1 MGRFINPFT
10 DWGFKQIFG
19 REITKDLLISF
30 LNDLFDGKH
39 HVTDLTFLDKEQ
51 LPEAKDM
58 RGVVYDI
65 YCKTAD
71 GKNVI
76 VEMQNRYQEYF
87 LDRSL
92 FYAARSVVGQ
102 SQKGL
107 WDYSLV
113 PVYTICFMN
122 YGEGKDTPHK
132 FRTDVAL
139 TDIDSGELFSDKLH
153 FIYLML
159 PLFKKEEEECE
170 NDFERWIYVLNN
182 MNTFDRMPFLA
193 KNAAFKKL
201 AEIAD
206 VNTLTQAE
214 KEKYDESLKIMRDA
228 YATYKTAKNIGREEG
243 VREGRA
249 QGIKEGIKEGLKEG
263 IKAGRAEECRGMAIK
278 MKQNGLD
285 IMLISQITGL
295 SEEEINQLN

>member
-1 MGRFINPFT
+1 M
-10 DWGFKQIFG
+10 
-19 REITKDLLISF
+19 
-30 LNDLFDGKH
+30 
-39 HVTDLTFLDKEQ
+39 
-51 LPEAKDM
+51 
-58 RGVVYDI
+58 
-65 YCKTAD
+65 
-71 GKNVI
+71 
-76 VEMQNRYQEYF
+76 
-87 LDRSL
+87 
-92 FYAARSVVGQ
+92 
-102 SQKGL
+102 
-107 WDYSLV
+107 
-113 PVYTICFMN
+113 
-122 YGEGKDTPHK
+122 
-132 FRTDVAL
+132 

-193 KNAAFKKL
+193 KNAVFKKL

-249 QGIKEGIKEGLKEG
+249 QGIKEGL
-263 IKAGRAEECRGMAIK
+263 KAGRAEECRGMAIK

>member
-1 MGRFINPFT
+1 MYICIR
-10 DWGFKQIFG
+10 
-19 REITKDLLISF
+19 L
-30 LNDLFDGKH
+30 
-39 HVTDLTFLDKEQ
+39 
-51 LPEAKDM
+51 
-58 RGVVYDI
+58 
-65 YCKTAD
+65 
-71 GKNVI
+71 
-76 VEMQNRYQEYF
+76 
-87 LDRSL
+87 
-92 FYAARSVVGQ
+92 AAA
-102 SQKGL
+102 
-107 WDYSLV
+107 
-113 PVYTICFMN
+113 
-122 YGEGKDTPHK
+122 HK

-139 TDIDSGELFSDKLH
+139 TDIDSGELFSDKFH

-193 KNAAFKKL
+193 KNAVFKKL

>member
-1 MGRFINPFT
+1 
-10 DWGFKQIFG
+10 
-19 REITKDLLISF
+19 
-30 LNDLFDGKH
+30 
-39 HVTDLTFLDKEQ
+39 
-51 LPEAKDM
+51 
-58 RGVVYDI
+58 
-65 YCKTAD
+65 
-71 GKNVI
+71 
-76 VEMQNRYQEYF
+76 
-87 LDRSL
+87 
-92 FYAARSVVGQ
+92 
-102 SQKGL
+102 
-107 WDYSLV
+107 
-113 PVYTICFMN
+113 
-122 YGEGKDTPHK
+122 
-132 FRTDVAL
+132 
-139 TDIDSGELFSDKLH
+139 
-153 FIYLML
+153 ML

-193 KNAAFKKL
+193 KNAVFKKL

-249 QGIKEGIKEGLKEG
+249 QGLKEGIKEGLKEGIKEGLKEG